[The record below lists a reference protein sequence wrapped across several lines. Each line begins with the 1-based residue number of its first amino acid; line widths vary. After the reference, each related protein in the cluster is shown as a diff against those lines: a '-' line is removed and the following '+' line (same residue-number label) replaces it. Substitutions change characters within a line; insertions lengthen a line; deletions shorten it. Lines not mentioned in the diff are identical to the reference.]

1 MIEQRPIAWQI
12 AELTQSIARRKQR
25 IAEAAEDPRYA
36 AIVQK
41 SIQRDEEYLLTLQ
54 AQLRAAAES
63 GDTLT

>member
-25 IAEAAEDPRYA
+25 IAAAKDPRYA

-41 SIQRDEEYLLTLQ
+41 SLERDEKHRLDLQ

-63 GDTLT
+63 GDTLTR

>member
-25 IAEAAEDPRYA
+25 IAAAEDPRYVA
-36 AIVQK
+36 LVQE
-41 SIQRDEEYLLTLQ
+41 SIERDEKHLLNLQ

-63 GDTLT
+63 GDTLTR